1 MEHEKKSI
9 DRILYYLTIIIVIFG
24 IIMVYSASSFSS
36 EVNNNDQFYFAK
48 RQAMWAL
55 IGFCSMN
62 ITMFFKYHKLK
73 IFAKFILLF
82 SIMLLVIV
90 TIPGIG
96 VVVNGARRWLEIGP
110 FRFQPSEFAKLTM
123 IIFIAYFLEAKG
135 DRIRSFKKGVL
146 PTFIIIG
153 FIFGLILLQRDLG
166 TAAVI
171 MLTGF
176 VLLFLAG
183 VKFLHLL
190 PIGFLGVLLSA
201 YAVLSKDYRYRRF
214 ISAFDPW
221 KDPLGSGYQAIQSLY
236 ALASGGIF
244 GVGLGN
250 SVQKRLFLPFAHTD
264 FIFSIIAE
272 ELGLMGASI
281 IVVAFVVI
289 ALRGI
294 KIAKEAPDKFGFF
307 LASGITFGILIQ
319 AFINIMVV
327 TATLPVTGMTLPFVS
342 SGGSSLLI
350 TMTSV
355 GILLNISR
363 YSTKT
368 LN

>member
-1 MEHEKKSI
+1 MEHEKHSV

-24 IIMVYSASSFSS
+24 VVMVYSASSFSS
-36 EVNNNDQFYFAK
+36 DINNNDQFYIAK
-48 RQAMWAL
+48 RQAIWAL
-55 IGFCSMN
+55 VGFCAMN
-62 ITMFFKYHKLK
+62 ITMFFKYNKLK
-73 IFAKFILLF
+73 IFAGFILLF
-82 SIMLLVIV
+82 SLVLLILV

-110 FRFQPSEFAKLTM
+110 FRFQPSEFAKLSM
-123 IIFIAYFLEAKG
+123 IIFLAYFLEAKG
-135 DRIRSFKKGVL
+135 DKIRSFKNGVL
-146 PTFIIIG
+146 PTLMIIG
-153 FIFGLILLQRDLG
+153 LIFVLILLQKDLG
-166 TAAVI
+166 TAAII

-183 VKFLHLL
+183 VKFLHLV
-190 PIGFLGVLLSA
+190 PIGLVGILISI
-201 YAVLSKDYRYRRF
+201 YAVFSKEYRYRRF

-250 SVQKRLFLPFAHTD
+250 SIQKRLFLPFAHTD

-272 ELGLMGASI
+272 ELGLIGATL
-281 IVVAFVVI
+281 VVI
-289 ALRGI
+289 VFLVITLRGI

-307 LASGITFGILIQ
+307 LASGLTFGILIQ
-319 AFINIMVV
+319 ALINIMVV
-327 TATLPVTGMTLPFVS
+327 TATLPVTGMTLPFIS

-350 TMTSV
+350 SMTSI

-368 LN
+368 SN